1 MRSLGTKWGGWKCAE
16 GTCGAGLK
24 IIIFIFIGKVTSF
37 QLILK
42 WLSPITLVFT

>member
-16 GTCGAGLK
+16 GTCGAVAGLK
-24 IIIFIFIGKVTSF
+24 IIIFIGKVTAF

-42 WLSPITLVFT
+42 WLSPIPFV